1 MWSYPSQQQQL
12 FLEILARTQNS
23 RAKWLLSGRT
33 LFWWNWF
40 NTVVDIEDCLKFAEM
55 ISCINIVKMKWN
67 KMRQLLQSL
76 QEEDWYSKP
85 AFWCYWI
92 YCTKVLRIKC
102 NDIRCFLAHEK
113 RGSHIDNY
121 LGANCKIK
129 RNAHAQQGEI
139 KLSNSCIWF
148 GTCQIRRLT
157 PRRSCVALCDWN
169 SRILSFK

>member
-1 MWSYPSQQQQL
+1 
-12 FLEILARTQNS
+12 
-23 RAKWLLSGRT
+23 
-33 LFWWNWF
+33 
-40 NTVVDIEDCLKFAEM
+40 M

-169 SRILSFK
+169 SRILSFKSIQIKIAVLSRVKRRILVAPNRTIWFGATKMPRMTRA

>member
-1 MWSYPSQQQQL
+1 
-12 FLEILARTQNS
+12 
-23 RAKWLLSGRT
+23 
-33 LFWWNWF
+33 
-40 NTVVDIEDCLKFAEM
+40 
-55 ISCINIVKMKWN
+55 
-67 KMRQLLQSL
+67 MRQLLQSL

-121 LGANCKIK
+121 LGANCRMK

-169 SRILSFK
+169 SRILSFKSIQIKIAVLSRVKRHILVAPNTTIWFGATKMPRMTRA